1 MRRVIREKKQE
12 NNVAVANGIIEG
24 NFQYSHTLLGEG
36 FYKVHLLVK
45 RISGRIDKIPLIVSE
60 RIVDVTEEWDGRA
73 VEVVGQFR
81 SFNRRM
87 PDGKARLELNL
98 FVKYFVEFSEAT
110 DTNKIEIT
118 GFICTEPTYRITP
131 SGRELCDIMVAVNR
145 GCYGKSD
152 YIPCITWGRNAR
164 FASRLEVGQ
173 KISIKGRIQS
183 REYVKTYSEDEQETR
198 TAYEVSVSSLEVPKD
213 DEQEKG

>member
-118 GFICTEPTYRITP
+118 GFICMEPTYRITP

-145 GCYGKSD
+145 GYGKSD

-164 FASRLEVGQ
+164 FAGRLEVGQ
-173 KISIKGRIQS
+173 KISLKGRIQS
-183 REYVKTYSEDEQETR
+183 REYVKIYSEDEQETR
-198 TAYEVSVSSLEVPKD
+198 TAYEVSISSLEVPKD